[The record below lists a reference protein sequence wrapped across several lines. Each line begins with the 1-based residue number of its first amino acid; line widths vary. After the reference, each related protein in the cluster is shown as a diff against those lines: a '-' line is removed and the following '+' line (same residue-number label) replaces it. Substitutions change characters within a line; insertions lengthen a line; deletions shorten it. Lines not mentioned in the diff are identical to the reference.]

1 MSDTVLKT
9 ADGAIVYDTTIVNQ
23 IGPQQFGA
31 EAWRE
36 VRPVIGPLRSAGR
49 GNTLIVSD
57 GAQEFVLRH
66 YLRGGLPGRLVRD
79 VYLWTGE
86 GNTRSFAEWYLLARL
101 QKLGLPAPRPVAARY
116 VRSGLVYRADLLTQ
130 RIPGIRSLAERITR
144 EPGDE
149 AFWRNIGRGI
159 HRFHEAGVCHAD
171 LNAYNVQ
178 LTASG
183 ELYLLDFDRGRL
195 LEKGVWQQRNLA
207 RLHRSLLKIR
217 SLDER
222 VFFAKAEWNQLL
234 EGYFSA
240 SRSA

>member
-1 MSDTVLKT
+1 MSDKVLKT
-9 ADGAIVYDTTIVNQ
+9 ADGAIVYDTTILNQ
-23 IGPQQFGA
+23 IGPQQFQAHG
-31 EAWRE
+31 WSE
-36 VRPVIGPLRSAGR
+36 VRRITGVMRSAGR

-57 GAQEFVLRH
+57 GEQEFVLRH

-79 VYLWTGE
+79 IYLWTGE
-86 GNTRSFAEWYLLARL
+86 RNTRSFAEWYLLDRL

-130 RIPGIRSLAERITR
+130 KIPGIRSLAERII
-144 EPGDE
+144 EQPGGE
-149 AFWRNIGRGI
+149 AFWQNIGRAI
-159 HRFHEAGVCHAD
+159 HRFHAAGVCHAD

-178 LTASG
+178 LNGSD
-183 ELYLLDFDRGRL
+183 EMYLVDFDRGRL

-207 RLHRSLLKIR
+207 RLHRSLLKVK
-217 SLDER
+217 SLDGR
-222 VFFAKAEWNQLL
+222 VYFARANWNQLL